1 MKVTSIQQRE
11 ALSASA
17 VQQFLSEVDAAV
29 DEAVQRFGVMRF
41 AESLTFASEVQ
52 DELPMAA

>member
-1 MKVTSIQQRE
+1 MKITSIQHRT
-11 ALSASA
+11 APSASD
-17 VQQFLSEVDAAV
+17 VQQFLSEVESAV

-41 AESLTFASEVQ
+41 AESLTFASEVR